1 MVNRTAVFMRVLV
14 PVLTKD
20 VIEKKVAEVALK
32 ISDDYKDRELVL
44 VGILKGAFVFMSDL
58 MRCLTVP
65 VKLDFICASSYGAGT
80 TASGSIKLTKELGID
95 IKGKDL
101 LIVEDI
107 VDTGL
112 TLSYLIDYVKSF
124 SPASVKICALLDKRE
139 RRKVEIKID
148 YSCHVVEEG
157 FLVGYGLDYAEDY
170 RNLPESYHLKL

>member
-1 MVNRTAVFMRVLV
+1 MRVLV

-32 ISDDYKDRELVL
+32 ISDDYKDRELIL

-58 MRCLTVP
+58 MRCLAVP

-80 TASGSIKLTKELGID
+80 TSSGSIKLTKELGID
-95 IKGKDL
+95 IKGKDV

-112 TLSYLIDYVKSF
+112 TLSYLIDYVKSLG
-124 SPASVKICALLDKRE
+124 PASVKICALLDKRE

-170 RNLPESYHLKL
+170 RNLPEIYHLKL

>member
-1 MVNRTAVFMRVLV
+1 MRELI

-20 VIEKKVAEVALK
+20 AIQKKVAEVALK
-32 ISDDYKDRELVL
+32 ISEDYKGKDLVL

-58 MRCLTVP
+58 MRCLSVP
-65 VKLDFICASSYGAGT
+65 VKLDFVCASSYGAGT
-80 TASGSIKLTKELGID
+80 ATSGSIRLTKELSAD

-112 TLSYLIDYVKSF
+112 TLAYLVDYLKSF
-124 SPASVKICALLDKRE
+124 GPATVKICAMIDKRE
-139 RRKVEIKID
+139 RRRAEIKID

-157 FLVGYGLDYAEDY
+157 FLVGYGLDYAEEF
-170 RNLPESYHLKL
+170 RNLPEIYHLKL